1 MGDILGLVDF
11 TNPEVRIV
19 SIVGPPGIGKSTLAI
34 HVGHDMVAQGVVV
47 YYVQMSEVTS
57 LQSLAEKVLE
67 GDETIVLIRN
77 VTVDRLFEWARG
89 LHHETLL
96 ILDNCDDILHKGED
110 LLHTNVKKLAESSQ
124 ELKILMTSRQ
134 KGMQLNKFRLYTLEE
149 LSLEASCG
157 LLLSITDSLDNE
169 TCKIIASL
177 TGNAPLALQVVG
189 ALLTQP
195 DPPDPKTVIEGLE
208 KQLML
213 TLSPR
218 QLPIDRVNASI
229 ALSYQYLD
237 ERVQKSGRY
246 LANLPGSFGKV
257 AACQILRSFAVDC
270 NYVVDDELVFRSLL
284 QHNRRTNRYQFHQLI
299 REFFLDIQKSMGS
312 VGLEESEQ
320 FSSEFR
326 THYAQILHN
335 LTGAFTTK
343 TWHKM
348 ALTSLDIERHNIQ
361 HLLYHVE
368 NFQVIRSFESAMSQN
383 FLQCRFTRDE
393 LVGPLQNSVRYIAE
407 NWKLISTDAQFFGI
421 YTRLL
426 ITLGKLHNATLA
438 IHIFTSHSD
447 TVENFRVYI
456 PGKEGAIPYIKFY
469 NALSQ
474 YHRFIG
480 QHDSVKMCHE
490 RILQAQDQL
499 KECEPGTCD
508 YFSIGNIHYN
518 LENYENSAY
527 FHDLALKLQEIDVI
541 TKAAT
546 MITLHNSYQNIHQE
560 QKAASITEEA
570 VALFPSLSSG
580 ECFRHYDKLEKI
592 ARFYSVKGRMRE
604 AHGIEEMQLDVL
616 LELAGTQPDG
626 EIASRGINYAMSLLD
641 RGDYDKAITMAEFFT
656 KLHEAYIDL
665 LTIDMDELFNDTL
678 ALMKV
683 YSRADPHEQNEMLE
697 SQREQVKLNKRR
709 LESQWERVKLNK
721 RRLESQRERVKLNK
735 WELIAKIKIRA
746 GNYSEGLEYFE
757 LVANFIFERNKAT
770 IYASKLSHACPR
782 LIYHGHLK
790 CLNYVITEKVFSTG
804 KWVVYGVFGTLFN
817 IDIDALIPEPP
828 EIVDEQ
834 LSRLSSFRELD
845 PPKLHEPSIRHW
857 MDLPLSRSWLQH
869 VTSSIKQALVDI
881 NLLRFMVKCI
891 LKCLLFSVEVIGVV
905 GRLYLVYYSIQLVVH
920 WTLVCARR
928 TADGLVYCVCSAS
941 LYYGFASLVIVL
953 LSITLYY
960 YIMQSTCVQSCH
972 LELDFLFSSSLPQL
986 ASVVERLIYD
996 LGMLCMQILCCCCFL
1011 HLI

>member
-1 MGDILGLVDF
+1 MLFLLTSVVIAGVWFNGKHYINTLAYYRNLYHSKCLPYSIEAFIGRENEMKEVMELVDF
-11 TNPEVRIV
+11 DNSKLRIV

-47 YYVQMSEVTS
+47 YHVDMVEVS
-57 LQSLAEKVLE
+57 SMQSLAEKVLDC
-67 GDETIVLIRN
+67 DETLVSTKN
-77 VTVDRLFEWARG
+77 VTIDRLIKWARD
-89 LHHETLL
+89 LHHRTLL
-96 ILDNCDDILHKGED
+96 ILDNCDDILHRQKETLQKMVKR
-110 LLHTNVKKLAESSQ
+110 LLGSSN
-124 ELKILMTSRQ
+124 ELKIMMTSRQ
-134 KGMQLNKFRLYTLEE
+134 RAMQLSQFKMYALRE
-149 LSLEASCG
+149 LSVEASCN
-157 LLLSITDSLDNE
+157 LLRIVTRQLNSTLCESIAN
-169 TCKIIASL
+169 L
-177 TGNAPLALQVVG
+177 TGNVPLALQVVG
-189 ALLTQP
+189 ALLNQP
-195 DPPDPKTVIEGLE
+195 DPPDPMTIIHNLE
-208 KQLML
+208 KQLIS
-213 TLSPR
+213 TLSPEEL
-218 QLPIDRVNASI
+218 LPEERVNASI
-229 ALSYQYLD
+229 SLSYQYLD
-237 ERVQKSGRY
+237 EKLQKFGRY
-246 LANLPGSFGKV
+246 FANFPGSFSKETS
-257 AACQILRSFAVDC
+257 CEIMLSFAQNPVTC
-270 NYVVDDELVFRSLL
+270 GYNSKLIYKLVQRSLL
-284 QHNRRTNRYQFHQLI
+284 EYNQRSGRYQFHRLI

-312 VGLEESEQ
+312 VGLDESEQ

-326 THYAQILHN
+326 THYAQMLYT
-335 LTGAFTTK
+335 LTAAFSTK
-343 TWHKM
+343 ALHKM

-368 NFQVIRSFESAMSQN
+368 NFQVIHSIEVAMSQN

-393 LVGPLQNSVRYIAE
+393 LVGPLQSSVRYIAE

-421 YTRLL
+421 YTELL
-426 ITLGKLHNATLA
+426 TILGKLHNATLA
-438 IHIFTSHSD
+438 IYIFTSHSG
-447 TVENFRVYI
+447 TVENIRAHI
-456 PGKEGAIPYIKFY
+456 PGKEGAIPYIRFY
-469 NALSQ
+469 NQLSL
-474 YHRFIG
+474 YYIILE
-480 QHDSVKMCHE
+480 QHDGVKMCHE

-499 KECEPGTCD
+499 NECEPGTCD
-508 YFSIGNIHYN
+508 YISIGNIHYN
-518 LENYENSAY
+518 LENYESSAY
-527 FHDLALKLQEIDVI
+527 FHELALKLQEMDVI
-541 TKAAT
+541 TKARI
-546 MITLHNSYQNIHQE
+546 MITLHNSYQNIHRE

-570 VALFPSLSSG
+570 VALFPSLMNVSSG

-641 RGDYDKAITMAEFFT
+641 RGDYDKAITMAECFT

-678 ALMKV
+678 ALM
-683 YSRADPHEQNEMLE
+683 RAEPHEQNEMLE

-721 RRLESQRERVKLNK
+721 RRLESQWERVKLNK

-770 IYASKLSHACPR
+770 IYASQLSHACLS

-790 CLNYVITEKVFSTG
+790 CLNYVITETVFSTG
-804 KWVVYGVFGTLFN
+804 KWIVYGVFGTLFN
-817 IDIDALIPEPP
+817 IDIDALLPEPP

-869 VTSSIKQALVDI
+869 IIIVTSSIKQALVDI

-905 GRLYLVYYSIQLVVH
+905 VRLYLVYYSIQLVVH
-920 WTLVCARR
+920 WTLVCAQR
-928 TADGLVYCVCSAS
+928 TADGLVYCVC
-941 LYYGFASLVIVL
+941 IVL
-953 LSITLYY
+953 I
-960 YIMQSTCVQSCH
+960 YIMVLQV
-972 LELDFLFSSSLPQL
+972 
-986 ASVVERLIYD
+986 
-996 LGMLCMQILCCCCFL
+996 
-1011 HLI
+1011 